1 MSVLLV
7 TLAFISTSPAVAQQ
21 PAIPE
26 PTGVVNDFAHV
37 LDPSTLERLTRVA
50 EDVRT
55 KSRGEMAIVTLPDL
69 QGSDVADVA
78 LRIGRAWKVGK
89 VGSPGDPTR
98 NAGAVILLVPKE
110 TNSDNRGRC
119 FVLTGQGTEGFITDA
134 TAGAICREATPLFIQ
149 RDYAAGLELITL
161 RTAQRFAT
169 EFNFALDTA
178 LAAPPPVMTRRE
190 APSASGGLSPFAI
203 LMIFFVVM
211 LLLNRASRRGRRG
224 GRNGCGGGMPLI
236 IPMGGGRRGGWGGG
250 GFGGGGGGFG
260 GGGFGGFGGGGG
272 FSGGGGGSSW

>member
-1 MSVLLV
+1 MS
-7 TLAFISTSPAVAQQ
+7 ASPALSQQ
-21 PAIPE
+21 PSIPA
-26 PTGVVNDFAHV
+26 PTGLVNDFANV
-37 LDPSTLERLTRVA
+37 LDAATVERLTRIA

-69 QGSDVADVA
+69 AGREAADVA
-78 LRIGRAWKVGK
+78 LRIGREWKVGK

-134 TAGAICREATPLFIQ
+134 TAGAICREATPAFIQ
-149 RDYAAGLELITL
+149 RDYAAGLELVTL
-161 RTAQRFAT
+161 RVAERFAT
-169 EFNFALDTA
+169 EFGFTLDTA
-178 LAAPPPVMTRRE
+178 LAPPPVPVQRTEGSRDR
-190 APSASGGLSPFAI
+190 GISPFLIFVIFWIVFVI
-203 LMIFFVVM
+203 LSS
-211 LLLNRASRRGRRG
+211 ASRRGRRG
-224 GRNGCGGGMPLI
+224 KRSGCGGGVPII
-236 IPMGGGRRGGWGGG
+236 IPMGGGGWHSGGGSWGGG
-250 GFGGGGGGFG
+250 GFGGG